1 MSTNQDTSGSSK
13 KHGRDP
19 LLVNKIAGGI
29 LSAAL
34 AFWLATHLASVLT
47 GKEAPKTAEI
57 QVAATQKAPPPEQ
70 VAPVVGL
77 IRTAD
82 VKKGQSFVQQQCSAC
97 HSVAQGGK
105 NGVGPNLYGVM
116 GAPMFAKAGY
126 TFSSAAKKKA
136 HGDWTYHKMN
146 LWLHDPQDYVPGTRM
161 GYPGIKNVHQRA
173 DVIAYL
179 RTLAKSPIPLPK
191 KGAAETATAATGA
204 SASDPLA
211 HAGAP
216 VIKTLYATAS
226 VSKGKSFF
234 EQQCAAC
241 HSANKGGANG
251 VGPNLYGV
259 LQDKMFA
266 KSGYSFSGA
275 AKKAAQGNWTPH
287 EMNEWLYDPQKAV
300 PGTRMGYPG
309 IKNNQTRAD
318 VIAYLNSLSDHP
330 AKLP

>member
-1 MSTNQDTSGSSK
+1 MDTRQNTSDSSRK
-13 KHGRDP
+13 GGRDP
-19 LLVNKIAGGI
+19 LLLNKIAGGI
-29 LSAAL
+29 L
-34 AFWLATHLASVLT
+34 TGSVLT
-47 GKEAPKTAEI
+47 GTEAPKKAEI
-57 QVAATQKAPPPEQ
+57 KIASNTPQPQGEQ

-77 IRTAD
+77 IRDAD
-82 VKKGQSFVQQQCSAC
+82 VKKGQAFVQQQCSAC
-97 HSVAQGGK
+97 HSVNQGGA

-126 TFSSAAKKKA
+126 SFSGAAKKKA
-136 HGDWTYHKMN
+136 HGNWTYHKMN

-161 GYPGIKNVHQRA
+161 SYPGIKNVHQRA

-179 RTLAKSPIPLPK
+179 RTLAKTPIPLPK
-191 KGAAETATAATGA
+191 KGASETASAGGGKSAGA
-204 SASDPLA
+204 SGPLA
-211 HAGAP
+211 SAGAP
-216 VIKTLYATAS
+216 VIKTLYAKAS
-226 VSKGKSFF
+226 VAKGKSFF
-234 EQQCAAC
+234 GQQCAAC

-259 LQDKMFA
+259 LDDKMFA
-266 KSGYSFSGA
+266 KSGYSFSSA
-275 AKKAAQGNWTPH
+275 AKKAAQGKWTPH

-309 IKNNQTRAD
+309 IRNNQTRAD